1 LVIEAL
7 GDRGLIL
14 KFSDEIN
21 QTAHLSVMKI
31 DKFLLNFKIE
41 GVIEWIPSY
50 SSVTL
55 IYNPEIIKYKCLL
68 EKLEHFDE
76 SSVDFVVEGKT
87 VEIPVLYGGKFG
99 PDIEFVANANKISVE
114 DVIKI
119 HSGANY
125 EVWMIGFMPGFPYL
139 YGLPSS
145 INVPRLKSPRKFVPS
160 GSVGIA
166 GGQTGIYPIDSPGGW
181 QIIGRTPLKI
191 FEVKKDPPVLFDV
204 GDRVKFISI
213 DEKGYEKLCR

>member
-1 LVIEAL
+1 MVIDTL

-21 QTAHLSVMKI
+21 QTAHLSVMKF
-31 DKFLLNFKIE
+31 DKFLLNSKIE

-50 SSVTL
+50 SSITL
-55 IYNPEIIKYKCLL
+55 IYNPEIIKYKCLM
-68 EKLEHFDE
+68 EKLKNFDE

-99 PDIEFVANANKISVE
+99 PDIEFVANVNKISVE
-114 DVIKI
+114 DVINI

-139 YGLPSS
+139 YGLPSI
-145 INVPRLKSPRKFVPS
+145 INAPRLKSPRKLVPS

-191 FEVKKDPPVLFDV
+191 FDVKKDPPVLFDV
-204 GDRVKFISI
+204 GDRVKFIPI

>member
-1 LVIEAL
+1 MVIEAL

-191 FEVKKDPPVLFDV
+191 FDVKKDPPVLFDV

>member
-191 FEVKKDPPVLFDV
+191 FDVKKDPPVLFDV

-213 DEKGYEKLCR
+213 DEKGYDKLCR

>member
-1 LVIEAL
+1 MVIEAL

-191 FEVKKDPPVLFDV
+191 FDVKKDPPVFFDV

>member
-191 FEVKKDPPVLFDV
+191 FDVKKDPPVLFDV

>member
-191 FEVKKDPPVLFDV
+191 FDVKKDPPVFFDV

>member
-1 LVIEAL
+1 MVIETL

-21 QTAHLSVMKI
+21 QIAHLLVMKI
-31 DKFLLNFKIE
+31 DKLLLNSKIE

-50 SSVTL
+50 SSITL

-68 EKLEHFDE
+68 EKLKHFDE

-99 PDIEFVANANKISVE
+99 PDIEFVASANKISVE
-114 DVIKI
+114 NVIKI

-139 YGLPSS
+139 YGLPPI
-145 INVPRLKSPRKFVPS
+145 INTPRLKNPRKFVPS
-160 GSVGIA
+160 GSIGIA

-191 FEVKKDPPVLFDV
+191 FDVKKDPPVLFDV
-204 GDRVKFISI
+204 GDRVKFIPI